1 MGTDAPA
8 DTNPRAAA
16 LAGLGEAIRLL
27 DRGLAPRQK
36 TVAFA
41 RAGEIVTELDPAE
54 LASRVAAGTLT
65 ELDGIGPSTGS
76 VISDAVAGRPSV
88 YLAKLERNSAI
99 DPGVGAAIRER
110 LRGDC
115 HSHTTWSDGGAPVE
129 AMARAAMAL
138 GHDYLVVTDHSPR
151 LTIAHGLS
159 PERLAEQLTEIEQVN
174 ERLAPF
180 RILTGME
187 VDILVDGSLDLP
199 EELLSTL
206 DVVVASVHSKLSMP
220 EAEMTRRMVLAAAS
234 PHVDILGH
242 CTGRK
247 VMGGADRHHGSIRS
261 SSSQRAPSS
270 ALRSRSIAGP
280 NGRIRPR
287 NCWPSPSSGTA
298 SSRSTPMRTPR
309 ASWSGSPTDATRPS
323 AARCPSSGS
332 SIPGT
337 PTNSWTGR
345 PHTRADTRASARSSA
360 GVGSPSTRPRGQRS
374 SSTTEAASAA
384 YRKMRAWRKIQD
396 NKPMTTANT
405 P

>member
-247 VMGGADRHHGSIRS
+247 VMGGGRP
-261 SSSQRAPSS
+261 PSRFDPELVF
-270 ALRSRSIAGP
+270 AA
-280 NGRIRPR
+280 
-287 NCWPSPSSGTA
+287 CAQFGTA
-298 SSRSTPMRTPR
+298 VEINCRPERQDPPEELLAVALEWDCFISID
-309 ASWSGSPTDATRPS
+309 TDAHAPGQLEWQPYGCDK
-323 AARCPSSGS
+323 AVRCEVPVERIINTWDADELLDWTASH
-332 SIPGT
+332 PG
-337 PTNSWTGR
+337 
-345 PHTRADTRASARSSA
+345 
-360 GVGSPSTRPRGQRS
+360 
-374 SSTTEAASAA
+374 
-384 YRKMRAWRKIQD
+384 
-396 NKPMTTANT
+396 
-405 P
+405 